1 MENLVVMGEE
11 SVEPN
16 KHPHF
21 VMAFDWNRGKRSCNK
36 TNYQEVCYLITKK
49 SYEMYYMVKWLIHI
63 ML

>member
-49 SYEMYYMVKWLIHI
+49 S
-63 ML
+63 

>member
-21 VMAFDWNRGKRSCNK
+21 VMAFD
-36 TNYQEVCYLITKK
+36 
-49 SYEMYYMVKWLIHI
+49 
-63 ML
+63 